1 MLNLNAKKLESIQA
15 HINKEYI
22 PKYFP
27 GYSLSIYQGNNEIYY
42 TQNGYLDL
50 QKRLPFSRDT
60 IFRIFSMTKPIVSA
74 AIMKLIENNKL
85 NLNDP
90 VTKFIPEWNKLEVY
104 KSGSKGNF
112 LGTTFSRQMT
122 IIDLLT
128 HTSGLTY
135 GLQRQTS
142 VDREYSRTGID
153 NIVDSKGING
163 SKTSQEIINLLTK
176 IPLEYPPGDH
186 YHYSIS
192 IDILGFII
200 ERLSDQTL
208 DEYLSENIFEPLN
221 MQDTSFFLDESKK
234 HRLAPCYRWNESK
247 YIYENINNSDNPK
260 ITDIDFFKKPF
271 AFSGGAGLL
280 STIKDYQKFGS
291 SLLDARLGKKSLLV
305 NNNTADLMMRN
316 YLKGGL
322 DMAQSSFLPLAGE
335 EYVRGVG
342 FGLGGSVEMD
352 QDSGEVLYFG
362 WGGAASTLFHI
373 SPKHD
378 YSLVFMTQVLESE
391 VIRPLNK
398 DIKTLIASALH

>member
-1 MLNLNAKKLESIQA
+1 
-15 HINKEYI
+15 
-22 PKYFP
+22 
-27 GYSLSIYQGNNEIYY
+27 
-42 TQNGYLDL
+42 
-50 QKRLPFSRDT
+50 
-60 IFRIFSMTKPIVSA
+60 V
-74 AIMKLIENNKL
+74 
-85 NLNDP
+85 
-90 VTKFIPEWNKLEVY
+90 
-104 KSGSKGNF
+104 
-112 LGTTFSRQMT
+112 
-122 IIDLLT
+122 
-128 HTSGLTY
+128 
-135 GLQRQTS
+135 
-142 VDREYSRTGID
+142 
-153 NIVDSKGING
+153 
-163 SKTSQEIINLLTK
+163 
-176 IPLEYPPGDH
+176 
-186 YHYSIS
+186 
-192 IDILGFII
+192 
-200 ERLSDQTL
+200 SDQTL
-208 DEYLSENIFEPLN
+208 DEYLSENIFEPLS
-221 MQDTSFFLDESKK
+221 MHDTSFFLDESKK

-280 STIKDYQKFGS
+280 SSTKDYQKFGN

>member
-1 MLNLNAKKLESIQA
+1 MKNMLNLNAKTLESIQT

-42 TQNGYLDL
+42 TENGYLDL

-60 IFRIFSMTKPIVSA
+60 IFRIFSMTKPIVST

-112 LGTTFSRQMT
+112 LGIKFSRQMT

-128 HTSGLTY
+128 HTSGFTY

-176 IPLEYPPGDH
+176 IP
-186 YHYSIS
+186 
-192 IDILGFII
+192 F
-200 ERLSDQTL
+200 
-208 DEYLSENIFEPLN
+208 
-221 MQDTSFFLDESKK
+221 SK
-234 HRLAPCYRWNESK
+234 L
-247 YIYENINNSDNPK
+247 
-260 ITDIDFFKKPF
+260 
-271 AFSGGAGLL
+271 
-280 STIKDYQKFGS
+280 
-291 SLLDARLGKKSLLV
+291 
-305 NNNTADLMMRN
+305 
-316 YLKGGL
+316 
-322 DMAQSSFLPLAGE
+322 
-335 EYVRGVG
+335 
-342 FGLGGSVEMD
+342 
-352 QDSGEVLYFG
+352 
-362 WGGAASTLFHI
+362 
-373 SPKHD
+373 
-378 YSLVFMTQVLESE
+378 
-391 VIRPLNK
+391 
-398 DIKTLIASALH
+398 